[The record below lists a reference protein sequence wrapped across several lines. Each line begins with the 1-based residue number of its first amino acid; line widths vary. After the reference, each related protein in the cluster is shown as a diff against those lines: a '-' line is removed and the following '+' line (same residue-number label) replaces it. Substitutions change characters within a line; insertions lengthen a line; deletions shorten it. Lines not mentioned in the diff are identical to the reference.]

1 MALVAV
7 VTGVGYHVV
16 DNAEQQISCRHGF
29 AGCSRG
35 APNARDRYTR
45 RLRLHQLEEPEG
57 GYLFCARW
65 LFVALVAVGTGVAS
79 NVVANAGQQVSCRHR
94 FAGSVNWRRFN
105 ALNGKDEADGSLLW
119 STTGH
124 SHGIQVWRDAP
135 ITATLSIARQP
146 WGSRSFKRAVLWVG
160 LSGSTKDQVVFLRV
174 FALFELTLWYLF
186 TQQNEKWFVQA
197 LR

>member
-1 MALVAV
+1 MLWIMRNSRFLVD
-7 VTGVGYHVV
+7 TGLQDAHAGLRMREIGIHVV
-16 DNAEQQISCRHGF
+16 CA
-29 AGCSRG
+29 
-35 APNARDRYTR
+35 YTN
-45 RLRLHQLEEPEG
+45 LRNQK
-57 GYLFCARW
+57 
-65 LFVALVAVGTGVAS
+65 
-79 NVVANAGQQVSCRHR
+79 VSCRHR